1 MQPPLPGRA
10 PQRSHPALALLIV
23 LAAGSG
29 LEAQTVGQDL
39 FFDAVEVHVV
49 NVEVVV
55 TDRDGNPVTGLQRED
70 FELYE
75 DGERV
80 DLTHFFAVV
89 ARQAGE
95 GQLADPVA
103 ADLLQKPE
111 TERLNLVIFVDNFN
125 LRPESRNALFGEL
138 RDYLTERLDSRDR
151 VMIVTL
157 DDTVQV
163 ALGFTND
170 SEALLATLARLER
183 EAGRLI
189 HFDAQQQDLL
199 RRIQSA
205 TLMTP
210 QAAGG
215 LSSRYYELSESDA
228 GRMAQEVTQVA
239 EQRVQ
244 RVRFTVEALRR
255 FTDSLAGLGGRKA
268 LLYVSDGIPVRPAD
282 SLARAWVSKFE
293 SWILRDMPGLS
304 SQLQEMTSL
313 EGSSRYDVSDL
324 IDGLTSHASANRV
337 AFYPISSSGRAM
349 GRGTSLSA
357 ESAGITSSGGGG
369 GSWREVTDIE
379 TTTRE
384 MALLQLA
391 EGTGGVAFTRTANIG
406 GLLDRIEKDFTTF
419 YSLGFSPAEDPG
431 DRLRRIEVR
440 LPNRRGLQVRHLK
453 GVQQR
458 DPLSNLQDLTLS
470 ALHYSLQDNPLEVRL
485 QPGEPVQTG
494 RNAYRVPVMVQVPF
508 QKLLLIPD
516 QEVHAGQLTLFVVAR
531 DQRGD
536 VSAMQR
542 VELPIRIPNEQLL
555 EALRHV
561 ATYPME
567 LEMRPGAQTIA
578 VGVRDHLGR
587 VDSTVYLDLVV
598 GGAGG

>member
-1 MQPPLPGRA
+1 MPLLLLRRA
-10 PQRSHPALALLIV
+10 LSKLHPALAFLIL

-29 LEAQTVGQDL
+29 LGAQTAGQDL
-39 FFDAVEVHVV
+39 FFDAVEVHLV
-49 NVEVVV
+49 NLEVVV
-55 TDRDGNPVTGLQRED
+55 TAGDGTPIADLKRED

-80 DLTHFFAVV
+80 DVTHFFAVV
-89 ARQAGE
+89 ARQPGKE
-95 GQLADPVA
+95 QLADPFA
-103 ADLLQKPE
+103 PDIPQKPE

-125 LRPESRNALFGEL
+125 MRPENRNAIFGEL
-138 RDYLTERLDSRDR
+138 RSYLEERLDPRDR

-170 SEALLATLARLER
+170 SQALLATLARLER

-189 HFDAQQQDLL
+189 HFDAQLQDLL

-205 TLMTP
+205 SLTTP
-210 QAAGG
+210 ELAGPF
-215 LSSRYYELSESDA
+215 SRSNEIAEMDA
-228 GRMAQEVTQVA
+228 QRMAREVTQLA

-244 RVRFTVEALRR
+244 RVRFTIEALRR

-282 SLARAWVSKFE
+282 SLARAWVSKYE
-293 SWILRDMPGLS
+293 SWIMQDVRSLS
-304 SQLQEMTSL
+304 RELQEMTSL
-313 EGSSRYDVSDL
+313 EGSSRYDVSDS
-324 IDGLTSHASANRV
+324 IEGLTSHASANRV
-337 AFYPISSSGRAM
+337 AFYPISQTGRAL
-349 GRGTSLSA
+349 GRGSSLSA
-357 ESAGITSSGGGG
+357 ESAGITTSGGGG
-369 GSWREVTDIE
+369 GSWREVADIE
-379 TTTRE
+379 SKGRE

-391 EGTGGVAFTRTANIG
+391 EGTGGVAFTSSTNIG
-406 GLLDRIEKDFTTF
+406 GLLDRIEQDFTTF
-419 YSLGFSPAEDPG
+419 YSLGYTPVEDSG

-440 LPNRRGLQVRHLK
+440 LPNRRGLQVRHLR
-453 GVQQR
+453 GIQRR
-458 DPLSNLQDLTLS
+458 DPLANLQDLTLS

-494 RNAYRVPVMVQVPF
+494 RNVYRVPVMVQVPF
-508 QKLLLIPD
+508 QKLLLVPD
-516 QEVHAGQLTLFVVAR
+516 QEAHAGQLTLFVVAR
-531 DQRGD
+531 DQQGD
-536 VSAMQR
+536 VSAMRR
-542 VELPIRIPNEQLL
+542 VELPIRIPNERLL
-555 EALRHV
+555 DALRTV

-587 VDSTVYLDLVV
+587 VDSTVNLDLVV